1 MSKKIIFVWICFATI
16 SMLTAGCMTTTQKGT
31 AVGTGVGAAL
41 GTGIGALAG
50 HAGMGAIVGAG
61 AGAVGGALVG
71 DHMDQKRDEA
81 EKANLRRQLELER
94 QSGSGRG
101 QNKIEGHY
109 EYVKK
114 RKWVDT
120 SKKRE
125 SGLKN
130 VMMEIEGLRV
140 TTKTG
145 MYRPVTG
152 RDMKRKYGFLGIMNK
167 IGLS

>member
-1 MSKKIIFVWICFATI
+1 MSKKIIFVCICFATI

-71 DHMDQKRDEA
+71 DHMDQKREEA

-109 EYVKK
+109 EYVKR

-120 SKKRE
+120 SEKERIWVE
-125 SGLKN
+125 ERNDG
-130 VMMEIEGLRV
+130 ERRIEGHYEDRNV
-140 TTKTG
+140 PSG
-145 MYRPVTG
+145 YWQE
-152 RDMKRKYGFLGIMNK
+152 YEEK
-167 IGLS
+167 IWIPGHYE

>member
-1 MSKKIIFVWICFATI
+1 MSKKIIFVCICFATI

-61 AGAVGGALVG
+61 AVGGALVG
-71 DHMDQKRDEA
+71 DHMDQKREVA

-109 EYVKK
+109 EYVKR

-120 SKKRE
+120 SGKERIWVE
-125 SGLKN
+125 ERNDG
-130 VMMEIEGLRV
+130 ERRIEGHYEDRNV
-140 TTKTG
+140 PSG
-145 MYRPVTG
+145 YWQE
-152 RDMKRKYGFLGIMNK
+152 YEEK
-167 IGLS
+167 IWIPGHYE